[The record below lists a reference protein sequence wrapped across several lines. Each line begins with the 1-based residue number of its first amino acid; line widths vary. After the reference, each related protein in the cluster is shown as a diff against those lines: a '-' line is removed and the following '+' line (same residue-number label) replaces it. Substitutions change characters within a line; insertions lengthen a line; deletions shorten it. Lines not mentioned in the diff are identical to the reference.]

1 MIALQLRFF
10 ILITIAYAP
19 SAFTDERLN
28 NYQIKPV
35 DYQNIST
42 GINAQETWKKNNITS
57 YVYTIKNKCYCDIA
71 KRANVFVFNDSVLKV
86 LDLDSGKTYTDKEQ
100 LQKYKTINQI
110 FEDINLSLQVHADK
124 LYIDHD
130 RYLGFPSKVFIDP
143 SKSQI
148 DDETNITIS
157 YLNLLITEQPQ
168 PPIE

>member
-1 MIALQLRFF
+1 MTVFKLRFF
-10 ILITIAYAP
+10 IFIITAYA
-19 SAFTDERLN
+19 SSVLADGNLN

-35 DYQNIST
+35 DYDNIST
-42 GINAQETWKKNNITS
+42 GVNAQKTWKKNNFTN
-57 YVYTIKNKCYCDIA
+57 YVYTIKNKCFCDIA
-71 KRANVFVFNDSVLKV
+71 KRAKVFVFNDSVFKI
-86 LDLDSGKTYTDKEQ
+86 LDLDNGKIYTDKEQ

-157 YLNLLITEQPQ
+157 DLNLLITEQTQSPV
-168 PPIE
+168 E

>member
-1 MIALQLRFF
+1 MTAFKLR
-10 ILITIAYAP
+10 LITLIFIAYVPTAL
-19 SAFTDERLN
+19 ADARLD
-28 NYQIKPV
+28 NYQIAPV
-35 DYQNIST
+35 DYDKTSI
-42 GINAQETWKKNNITS
+42 GINAQKTWKQNNITS
-57 YVYTIKNKCYCDIA
+57 YVYTIKNKCFCDIA
-71 KRANVFVFNDSVLKV
+71 KRAKVFVFNDTVLKV
-86 LDLDSGKTYTDKEQ
+86 QDLDSGKTYTDKEQ

-157 YLNLLITEQPQ
+157 DINLLITEQPQ
-168 PPIE
+168 PPVE